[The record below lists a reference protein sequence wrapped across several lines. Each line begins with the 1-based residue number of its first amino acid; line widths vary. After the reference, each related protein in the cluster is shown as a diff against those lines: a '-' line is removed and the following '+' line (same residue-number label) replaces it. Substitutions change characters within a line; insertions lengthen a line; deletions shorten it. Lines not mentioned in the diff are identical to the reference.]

1 MHGQPAHPGLGHRSS
16 PWPVVAA
23 VFVGCWIVAV
33 TVATQTGGWLTDQ
46 VLLGFGRDR
55 LGWLWPVL
63 GLVTVVLV
71 GTPAL
76 LLAVL
81 PRSTTVRATGRV
93 WLAAALTLGVLT
105 LLRIVPP
112 VHHEA
117 YLAALAAVASL
128 SALTVAWSARRS
140 SGSDVAAAPDATAS
154 WASDR
159 TGGAAPNSDA
169 TASWPRDRTGGATP
183 NGDATASGASDRTGG
198 AAPNGDAAPARAA
211 GSTESSVDAASTAV
225 GGPDP
230 VGGQRGSRRPG
241 PVPLLA
247 VAAGLALLLPWAWL
261 GALGGLLETTLA
273 LLAAA
278 ALGVL
283 AATLL
288 DATFWSRFA
297 VGRPPRPGRLV
308 LVGGLVAGVA
318 LLLLAAGTGQS
329 GAQLPALLTLP
340 PTGFALAALY
350 AAAWRPTADP
360 AATGRPTADPADAA
374 RAGRAATGWLVGLAA
389 LGPLAFTDPEEITL
403 LLIGTRD
410 VPFWVAAAA
419 GAGLAVAVLV
429 AIGYAVLLARPT
441 ARTPS
446 RRVAALAVAVL
457 LVTVGV
463 VDVGPGQPGLYGERL
478 LVVLREQAD
487 LSGIPAGA
495 PGQAGRDAR
504 AAEVYRRLVT
514 TADRSQADL
523 RRTAGRL
530 RLDPVPYYLVNAV
543 EVDGG
548 PAVRAW
554 LARRPEVARVL
565 VSQRLRPLPA
575 PAGQSRGTAPAPTG
589 PEWNIRQLGADRVWS
604 QLGVTGRGIVVGSSD
619 SGVDGGH
626 PALRAGFRGGDDSW
640 YDPWDGTRTP
650 NDQGGHGTHTVGSA
664 VGRDGIGVAPDAQ
677 WVGCVNLDRNL
688 GSPGHYLDCL
698 QFMLAPFPAGGDPF
712 TDGRPE
718 RAPQVLTNSW
728 GCPAIEGCD
737 REALLPATTALDAA
751 GIFVVAA
758 AGNTGPWCASIDDP
772 PAPYANV
779 LTVGAVDAHRRVAE
793 FSSRGPVPGGTG
805 KPDVLAPGV
814 GVVSAMP
821 GGGYAALDGTSMA
834 TPQVAG
840 VVALMWSANPALVGD
855 LTRTRQ
861 ILRDTATPAEPTY
874 RSGNPTDACGGP
886 ANVTG
891 AGQVDAYAAVR
902 AARG

>member
-1 MHGQPAHPGLGHRSS
+1 MQGQPAQPGFSDRSS

-23 VFVGCWIVAV
+23 VLVGCWTVAV
-33 TVATQTGGWLTDQ
+33 TVGTQTGGWLADQ

-63 GLVTVVLV
+63 GLASVVLA

-81 PRSTTVRATGRV
+81 PRSGAVRATGRA
-93 WLAAALTLGVLT
+93 WLIGALALGVLT
-105 LLRIVPP
+105 LLRVVPP

-117 YLAALAAVASL
+117 YLAALAGAALL
-128 SALTVAWSARRS
+128 SALAVRWSARRWAYP
-140 SGSDVAAAPDATAS
+140 GLVNPVGRPAPTRDGDATRPEA
-154 WASDR
+154 
-159 TGGAAPNSDA
+159 TGNSDA
-169 TASWPRDRTGGATP
+169 TRPEVNA
-183 NGDATASGASDRTGG
+183 
-198 AAPNGDAAPARAA
+198 
-211 GSTESSVDAASTAV
+211 E
-225 GGPDP
+225 P
-230 VGGQRGSRRPG
+230 VGRRVRRSG

-261 GALGGLLETTLA
+261 GALGGLLETALA

-283 AATLL
+283 ATTLL
-288 DATFWSRFA
+288 DAPFWSPFA
-297 VGRPPRPGRLV
+297 VGRPPRPARLV

-329 GAQLPALLTLP
+329 GAQLPALLTVP
-340 PTGFALAALY
+340 PVGFALAALW
-350 AAAWRPTADP
+350 AATWRPAADP
-360 AATGRPTADPADAA
+360 AEAT
-374 RAGRAATGWLVGLAA
+374 RAGRAATGWLVGLTA
-389 LGPLAFTDPEEITL
+389 LGPLAFTDPEEISL
-403 LLIGTRD
+403 LLVGTRD
-410 VPFWVAAAA
+410 IPFWVAAAA
-419 GAGLAVAVLV
+419 GVGLAVAVLV

-441 ARTPS
+441 ARTPN
-446 RRVAALAVAVL
+446 RRVAAVAAVVL
-457 LVTVGV
+457 LVAFGV
-463 VDVGPGQPGLYGERL
+463 VDLGPGQPGLYGERL
-478 LVVLREQAD
+478 FVVLRTQANLSD
-487 LSGIPAGA
+487 LPAAA
-495 PGQAGRDAR
+495 PGRAGRDAR
-504 AAEVYRRLVT
+504 AAEVYQRLVT
-514 TADRSQADL
+514 TAEQSQGDL
-523 RRTAGRL
+523 LRGLNRL
-530 RLDPVPYYLVNAV
+530 RLDPVSYYLVNAV

-554 LARRPEVARVL
+554 LAGRPEVARVL

-575 PAGQSRGTAPAPTG
+575 PAGQNRGTAPKPTG
-589 PEWNIRQLGADRVWS
+589 PEWNISQIGADRVWS
-604 QLGVTGRGIVVGSSD
+604 QLRVTGTGIVVGSSD
-619 SGVDGGH
+619 SGVDGTH

-640 YDPWDGTRTP
+640 YDPWDDTRSPT
-650 NDQGGHGTHTVGSA
+650 DQGGHGTHTVGSA

-688 GSPGHYLDCL
+688 GSPAHYLDCL

-728 GCPAIEGCD
+728 GCPPIEGCD
-737 REALLPATTALDAA
+737 QRVLRPATAALDAA

-772 PAPYANV
+772 PAPYPDV
-779 LTVGAVDAHRRVAE
+779 LTVGAVDAQRRVAQ
-793 FSSRGPVPGGTG
+793 FSSRGPVPGGSG

-821 GGGYAALDGTSMA
+821 GGTYAALDGTSMA

-855 LTRTRQ
+855 VTRTRQ
-861 ILRDTATPAEPTY
+861 ILRDTATAATPTY
-874 RSGNPTDACGGP
+874 RSDSPSDACGAP
-886 ANVTG
+886 SNVTG

-902 AARG
+902 AAQQ

>member
-1 MHGQPAHPGLGHRSS
+1 MQGQPAYQGPSYRSP

-23 VFVGCWIVAV
+23 VLVGCWTVAV
-33 TVATQTGGWLTDQ
+33 TVGTQTGGWLTDQ

-63 GLVTVVLV
+63 GLATVVLA

-76 LLAVL
+76 LLAML
-81 PRSTTVRATGRV
+81 PRSGAVRATGRA
-93 WLAAALTLGVLT
+93 WLIGAIALGVLT
-105 LLRIVPP
+105 LLRAVPP

-117 YLAALAAVASL
+117 YLAALAGVASL
-128 SALTVAWSARRS
+128 GALAVRWSARRS
-140 SGSDVAAAPDATAS
+140 AYPGLVGSVGGPAPTGGRDTTRPEATAGGDATPPEAAGDS
-154 WASDR
+154 AAERPEAAGDSAAERPEAAGDSDATR
-159 TGGAAPNSDA
+159 PAATGGAESVG
-169 TASWPRDRTGGATP
+169 RRVRRT
-183 NGDATASGASDRTGG
+183 
-198 AAPNGDAAPARAA
+198 
-211 GSTESSVDAASTAV
+211 
-225 GGPDP
+225 
-230 VGGQRGSRRPG
+230 G

-261 GALGGLLETTLA
+261 GALGGLLETVLA
-273 LLAAA
+273 LVAAA

-288 DATFWSRFA
+288 DAPFWARFA
-297 VGRPPRPGRLV
+297 VGRPLRPARLV

-340 PTGFALAALY
+340 PVGFALAALW
-350 AAAWRPTADP
+350 AATLRPTAHP
-360 AATGRPTADPADAA
+360 AEAA

-389 LGPLAFTDPEEITL
+389 LGPLAFTDPEEISL
-403 LLIGTRD
+403 LLVGTRD
-410 VPFWVAAAA
+410 IPFWVAAAA
-419 GAGLAVAVLV
+419 GVGLAVAVLV

-446 RRVAALAVAVL
+446 RRVAAVAAVVL
-457 LVTVGV
+457 LVAFGA
-463 VDVGPGQPGLYGERL
+463 VDLGPGQPGLYGERL
-478 LVVLREQAD
+478 FVVLRTQAD
-487 LSGIPAGA
+487 LNGLPAAA
-495 PGQAGRDAR
+495 PGRAGRDAR

-514 TADRSQADL
+514 TAEQSQGYLL
-523 RRTAGRL
+523 RGLNRL
-530 RLDPVPYYLVNAV
+530 RLDPVSYYLVNAV

-575 PAGQSRGTAPAPTG
+575 PAGQSRGTLPKPTG
-589 PEWNIRQLGADRVWS
+589 PEWNIRQIGADRVWS
-604 QLGVTGRGIVVGSSD
+604 QLRVTGAGIVVGSSD

-640 YDPWDGTRTP
+640 FDPWDDTRSPT
-650 NDQGGHGTHTVGSA
+650 DKGGHGTHTVGSA

-688 GSPGHYLDCL
+688 GSPARYLDCL
-698 QFMLAPFPAGGDPF
+698 QFMMAPFPAGGDPF

-728 GCPAIEGCD
+728 GCPPIEGCD
-737 REALLPATTALDAA
+737 QRVLRPATAALDAA
-751 GIFVVAA
+751 GIFVVVA

-772 PAPYANV
+772 PAPYPDV
-779 LTVGAVDAHRRVAE
+779 LTVGAVDAQRRVAE
-793 FSSRGPVPGGTG
+793 FSSRGPVPGGSG

-821 GGGYAALDGTSMA
+821 GGTYAELDGTSMA

-855 LTRTRQ
+855 VTRTRQ
-861 ILRDTATPAEPTY
+861 ILRDTATEVTPTY
-874 RSGNPTDACGGP
+874 RSDSPSDACGAP

-902 AARG
+902 AAQG

>member
-1 MHGQPAHPGLGHRSS
+1 MHGEPAYPGVRDRNS

-23 VFVGCWIVAV
+23 VLVGCWTVAV
-33 TVATQTGGWLTDQ
+33 TVATQTGGWVTDQ

-55 LGWLWPVL
+55 VGWLWPVL
-63 GLVTVVLV
+63 GLTAVVLV

-76 LLAVL
+76 LLAVV
-81 PRSTTVRATGRV
+81 PRSAAVRATGRV
-93 WLAAALTLGVLT
+93 WLLGALALGLLT
-105 LLRIVPP
+105 LLRVVPP

-117 YLAALAAVASL
+117 YLAALAGATLL
-128 SALTVAWSARRS
+128 SALAVSWSARWWAYP
-140 SGSDVAAAPDATAS
+140 GPAGMAS
-154 WASDR
+154 
-159 TGGAAPNSDA
+159 GAAP
-169 TASWPRDRTGGATP
+169 TE
-183 NGDATASGASDRTGG
+183 NGDTARPE
-198 AAPNGDAAPARAA
+198 AAGNGDTARPEAA
-211 GSTESSVDAASTAV
+211 GSAV
-225 GGPDP
+225 PAGRR
-230 VGGQRGSRRPG
+230 RGLRGLG

-261 GALGGLLETTLA
+261 GALGGLLETVLA
-273 LLAAA
+273 VLAAA

-288 DATFWSRFA
+288 EASFWSRFA
-297 VGRPPRPGRLV
+297 AGRPARPARLV

-340 PTGFALAALY
+340 PVGFALAALW
-350 AAAWRPTADP
+350 AASWRPTADP
-360 AATGRPTADPADAA
+360 VEAN
-374 RAGRAATGWLVGLAA
+374 RAGATATGWLVGLAA

-403 LLIGTRD
+403 LLVGTRD

-419 GAGLAVAVLV
+419 GVGLAVAVLV

-441 ARTPS
+441 AGPPN
-446 RRVAALAVAVL
+446 RRAAAVAAVVL
-457 LVTVGV
+457 LVAFGV
-463 VDVGPGQPGLYGERL
+463 VDLGPGQPGLHGERL
-478 LVVLREQAD
+478 FVVLRAQAD
-487 LSGIPAGA
+487 LSDLPAAA
-495 PGQAGRDAR
+495 PGRAGRDTR

-514 TADRSQADL
+514 TAEQSQGDL
-523 RRTAGRL
+523 LRGLTRL
-530 RLDPVPYYLVNAV
+530 RLDPVSYYLVNAV

-575 PAGQSRGTAPAPTG
+575 PAGQSRGTAPKPTG
-589 PEWNIRQLGADRVWS
+589 PEWNIRQIGADRVWS
-604 QLGVTGRGIVVGSSD
+604 QLRVTGTGIVVGSSD
-619 SGVDGGH
+619 SGVDGTH

-640 YDPWDGTRTP
+640 YDPWDGTRSPT
-650 NDQGGHGTHTVGSA
+650 DQGGHGTHTVGSA

-728 GCPAIEGCD
+728 GCPPIEGCD
-737 REALLPATTALDAA
+737 QRVLRPATAALDAA
-751 GIFVVAA
+751 GIFVAVA

-772 PAPYANV
+772 PAPFADV
-779 LTVGAVDAHRRVAE
+779 LTVGAVDAQRRVAD
-793 FSSRGPVPGGTG
+793 FSSRGPVPDGPG

-821 GGGYAALDGTSMA
+821 GGTYAALDGTSMA

-840 VVALMWSANPALVGD
+840 VVALMWSANPTLIGD
-855 LTRTRQ
+855 VTRTRQ
-861 ILRDTATPAEPTY
+861 ILRDTATAATPTY
-874 RSGNPTDACGGP
+874 RSDSPSDACGDP
-886 ANVTG
+886 SNVTG
-891 AGQVDAYAAVR
+891 AGQVDAFAAVR
-902 AARG
+902 AAQQ

>member
-1 MHGQPAHPGLGHRSS
+1 MHGQPAHPGLGDRNS

-23 VFVGCWIVAV
+23 VFVGCWTVAV

-55 LGWLWPVL
+55 VGWLWPVL
-63 GLVTVVLV
+63 GLTVVVLV

-93 WLAAALTLGVLT
+93 WLVGALVLGVLT
-105 LLRIVPP
+105 ALRVVPP

-117 YLAALAAVASL
+117 YLAALAAAASL

-140 SGSDVAAAPDATAS
+140 SGSNVGTAPDATAP
-154 WASDR
+154 WAGDGL
-159 TGGAAPNSDA
+159 GGAV
-169 TASWPRDRTGGATP
+169 
-183 NGDATASGASDRTGG
+183 
-198 AAPNGDAAPARAA
+198 PNGDAATARAIERPEA
-211 GSTESSVDAASTAV
+211 GVDVAPSAA
-225 GGPDP
+225 GGPEP
-230 VGGQRGSRRPG
+230 VRGQRGSRRPG

-261 GALGGLLETTLA
+261 GALGGLLETVLA
-273 LLAAA
+273 GLAAA

-283 AATLL
+283 AAVLL

-297 VGRPPRPGRLV
+297 VGRPPRPARLV

-350 AAAWRPTADP
+350 AATWRPTADQT
-360 AATGRPTADPADAA
+360 ATGRPTADPTATGQPTAGPTATWRPTADPAGAA
-374 RAGRAATGWLVGLAA
+374 RAGRTATGWLVGLAA
-389 LGPLAFTDPEEITL
+389 FGPLAFTDPEEISL

-410 VPFWVAAAA
+410 VPFWVAVAA

-446 RRVAALAVAVL
+446 RRVAALAAAVL

-504 AAEVYRRLVT
+504 AAEVYRLLVT

-523 RRTAGRL
+523 RRTASRL

-650 NDQGGHGTHTVGSA
+650 NDQGGHGTHTTGSA

-779 LTVGAVDAHRRVAE
+779 LTVGAVDAKRRVAE
-793 FSSRGPVPGGTG
+793 FSSRGPVPGGIG

-840 VVALMWSANPALVGD
+840 VVALMWSANPALIGD

-874 RSGNPTDACGGP
+874 RSDNPTDACGGP

-902 AARG
+902 AAQG

>member
-1 MHGQPAHPGLGHRSS
+1 MQGQPGHPGVSARHS

-23 VFVGCWIVAV
+23 VLVGCWTVAV
-33 TVATQTGGWLTDQ
+33 TVGTQTGGWLTDQ

-55 LGWLWPVL
+55 LGWLWPLL
-63 GLVTVVLV
+63 GLATVVLV

-81 PRSTTVRATGRV
+81 PRSAAVRATGRA
-93 WLAAALTLGVLT
+93 WLIGALALGLLT
-105 LLRIVPP
+105 LLRVVPP

-117 YLAALAAVASL
+117 YLAALAGVAALSAVA
-128 SALTVAWSARRS
+128 VRWSARRWAYPGLVGPAGGPEPTGDGTTTRPEATGDPARPEATGDS
-140 SGSDVAAAPDATAS
+140 ARPEAAGDSARPET
-154 WASDR
+154 
-159 TGGAAPNSDA
+159 T
-169 TASWPRDRTGGATP
+169 GATTRP
-183 NGDATASGASDRTGG
+183 EAGDAITR
-198 AAPNGDAAPARAA
+198 PEAA
-211 GSTESSVDAASTAV
+211 GTSEPA
-225 GGPDP
+225 GRE
-230 VGGQRGSRRPG
+230 RGLRRLG
-241 PVPLLA
+241 AVPLLA

-261 GALGGLLETTLA
+261 GALGGLLETALA

-278 ALGVL
+278 ALGLL

-288 DATFWSRFA
+288 DASFWSAFA
-297 VGRPPRPGRLV
+297 VGRPPRPARLV

-329 GAQLPALLTLP
+329 GAQLPALLILP
-340 PTGFALAALY
+340 PAGFALAALW

-360 AATGRPTADPADAA
+360 AEAT
-374 RAGRAATGWLVGLAA
+374 RAGRTATGWLVGLTV

-403 LLIGTRD
+403 LLVGTRD

-419 GAGLAVAVLV
+419 GVGLAVAVLV

-441 ARTPS
+441 ARTPN
-446 RRVAALAVAVL
+446 RRVAAVAAVVL
-457 LVTVGV
+457 LVAFGV
-463 VDVGPGQPGLYGERL
+463 VDLGPGQPGLYGERL
-478 LVVLREQAD
+478 FVVLRAQAD
-487 LSGIPAGA
+487 LSDLPAGA
-495 PGQAGRDAR
+495 PGRAGRDAR

-514 TADRSQADL
+514 TAEQSQGDL
-523 RRTAGRL
+523 LREVNRL
-530 RLDPVPYYLVNAV
+530 RLDPVSYYLVNAV

-575 PAGQSRGTAPAPTG
+575 PAGQSRGDAPKPTG
-589 PEWNIRQLGADRVWS
+589 PEWNIRQIGADRVWS
-604 QLGVTGRGIVVGSSD
+604 QLGVTGTGIVVGSSD
-619 SGVDGGH
+619 SGVDGSH

-640 YDPWDGTRTP
+640 FDPWDGTRSPT
-650 NDQGGHGTHTVGSA
+650 DQGGHGTHTVGSA

-712 TDGRPE
+712 TEGRPE

-728 GCPAIEGCD
+728 GCPPIEGCD
-737 REALLPATTALDAA
+737 QRVLRPATAALDAA

-758 AGNTGPWCASIDDP
+758 AGNTGPWCASVDDP
-772 PAPYANV
+772 PAPYADV
-779 LTVGAVDAHRRVAE
+779 LTVGAVDDHRRVAE

-821 GGGYAALDGTSMA
+821 GGTYAALDGTSMA

-855 LTRTRQ
+855 VARTRQ
-861 ILRDTATPAEPTY
+861 ILRDTATAATPTY
-874 RSGNPTDACGGP
+874 RSDSPADACGAP
-886 ANVTG
+886 SNVTG

-902 AARG
+902 AAQQ

>member
-1 MHGQPAHPGLGHRSS
+1 MQVGSTSPAGQPPPHQPWATARAN

-23 VFVGCWIVAV
+23 VLAGGWTVAV
-33 TVATQTGGWLTDQ
+33 TVVAQSGGWLTDQ
-46 VLLGFGRDR
+46 VLLSFGRDR
-55 LGWLWPVL
+55 VGWLWPVL
-63 GLVTVVLV
+63 GLFTAALV
-71 GTPAL
+71 GTPAV
-76 LLAVL
+76 LLALL
-81 PRSTTVRATGRV
+81 PRSAAVRATGRA
-93 WLAAALTLGVLT
+93 WLGAALTLAVLT
-105 LLRIVPP
+105 LVRIVPP

-117 YLAALAAVASL
+117 YLAVLAGAT
-128 SALTVAWSARRS
+128 ALTTLVLRWWARRS
-140 SGSDVAAAPDATAS
+140 ASTRSGVGSRPGPDAAAEGAPDS
-154 WASDR
+154 G
-159 TGGAAPNSDA
+159 GGAAPDSA
-169 TASWPRDRTGGATP
+169 GGGGAT
-183 NGDATASGASDRTGG
+183 G
-198 AAPNGDAAPARAA
+198 
-211 GSTESSVDAASTAV
+211 AV
-225 GGPDP
+225 GAPEPAG
-230 VGGQRGSRRPG
+230 RGRAMRR

-261 GALGGLLETTLA
+261 GALGGLLETALA
-273 LLAAA
+273 ALAAA

-297 VGRPPRPGRLV
+297 IGRPPRPARLV

-318 LLLLAAGTGQS
+318 LLLLAAGVGES

-340 PTGFALAALY
+340 PAGFALAALW
-350 AAAWRPTADP
+350 AAILRPTSG
-360 AATGRPTADPADAA
+360 AATDAS
-374 RAGRAATGWLVGLAA
+374 RTGRAATGWLVGLAV

-403 LLIGTRD
+403 LLVGTRD
-410 VPFWVAAAA
+410 VPFWVAVAA

-429 AIGYAVLLARPT
+429 AIGYGVLLARPA

-446 RRVAALAVAVL
+446 RRVAALTAAVL
-457 LVTVGV
+457 LVTAVV
-463 VDVGPGQPGLYGERL
+463 VDVGPGQPGLHGERL

-487 LSGIPAGA
+487 LTGLPAGT

-504 AAEVYRRLVT
+504 AAEVYRRLVA
-514 TADRSQADL
+514 TAERSQADL
-523 RRTAGRL
+523 RRDVTRL

-548 PAVRAW
+548 PFVRAW

-575 PAGQSRGTAPAPTG
+575 PAGQTRGTAPAPTG
-589 PEWNIRQLGADRVWS
+589 PEWNIRQIGADRVWS
-604 QLGVTGRGIVVGSSD
+604 QLGVTGAGIVVGSSD

-626 PALRAGFRGGDDSW
+626 PTLRAGFRGGDDSW
-640 YDPWDGTRTP
+640 YDPWNGTRAP

-688 GSPGHYLDCL
+688 GSPGHYLECL
-698 QFMLAPFPAGGDPF
+698 QFMLAPFPTGGDPF

-728 GCPAIEGCD
+728 GCPPIEGCD
-737 REALLPATTALDAA
+737 PVALLPASTALDAA

-758 AGNTGPWCASIDDP
+758 AGNTGPWCGSIDDP
-772 PAPYANV
+772 PAPYSNV
-779 LTVGAVDAHRRVAE
+779 LTVGAVDAQRRVAE
-793 FSSRGPVPGGTG
+793 FSSRGPVPGSAG
-805 KPDVLAPGV
+805 KPDLLAPGV

-855 LTRTRQ
+855 LPRTRQ
-861 ILRDTATPAEPTY
+861 ILRDTATSAEPTY
-874 RSGNPTDACGGP
+874 SSRDPADACGGP

-891 AGQVDAYAAVR
+891 AGQVDAYAAVQ
-902 AARG
+902 AARR

>member
-1 MHGQPAHPGLGHRSS
+1 MHGQPGVDDRNS

-23 VFVGCWIVAV
+23 VFVGCWTVAV

-46 VLLGFGRDR
+46 VLLNFGRDR
-55 LGWLWPVL
+55 VGWLWPVL
-63 GLVTVVLV
+63 GLAAVVLV

-81 PRSTTVRATGRV
+81 PRSAAVRATGHL
-93 WLAAALTLGVLT
+93 WLLGALALGVLT
-105 LLRIVPP
+105 VLRVVPP

-117 YLAALAAVASL
+117 YLAVLAATALLGAFAVGWAGRRRTYPGPAGLIDGPARLVDGPAPDDEGHAARNDAAQAVA
-128 SALTVAWSARRS
+128 ARNDAARTDTARTDAARTDAARNDATGDAERARR
-140 SGSDVAAAPDATAS
+140 GAWRP
-154 WASDR
+154 
-159 TGGAAPNSDA
+159 GAA
-169 TASWPRDRTGGATP
+169 
-183 NGDATASGASDRTGG
+183 
-198 AAPNGDAAPARAA
+198 
-211 GSTESSVDAASTAV
+211 
-225 GGPDP
+225 
-230 VGGQRGSRRPG
+230 
-241 PVPLLA
+241 PLLA
-247 VAAGLALLLPWAWL
+247 VAAGLALVLPWAWL
-261 GALGGLLETTLA
+261 GALGGLLETALA
-273 LLAAA
+273 VLAAA

-297 VGRPPRPGRLV
+297 VGRPPRPARLV

-340 PTGFALAALY
+340 PTGFVLAALW
-350 AAAWRPTADP
+350 ATTWRSAADP
-360 AATGRPTADPADAA
+360 TTAGAPAADPVTTSQPGVGATDPV
-374 RAGRAATGWLVGLAA
+374 RAGRAATGWLVGLAV

-403 LLIGTRD
+403 LLVGTRD
-410 VPFWVAAAA
+410 VPFWVATAA
-419 GAGLAVAVLV
+419 GVGLAVAVVL
-429 AIGYAVLLARPT
+429 AIGYGVLLARPA

-446 RRVAALAVAVL
+446 RRVAALAATVL
-457 LVTVGV
+457 LLTVGV

-487 LSGIPAGA
+487 LSGIPVGA
-495 PGQAGRDAR
+495 PGQAGRNAR
-504 AAEVYRRLVT
+504 AAEVYRRLVA
-514 TADRSQADL
+514 TADRTQADL

-554 LARRPEVARVL
+554 LARRPEVGRVL

-575 PAGQSRGTAPAPTG
+575 PAGQNRGTAPAPTG

-604 QLGVTGRGIVVGSSD
+604 QLGVTGAGIVVGSSD

-640 YDPWDGTRTP
+640 YDPWDDTRTP
-650 NDQGGHGTHTVGSA
+650 TDQGGHGTHTVGSA
-664 VGRDGIGVAPDAQ
+664 VGRNGIGVAPDAQ

-728 GCPAIEGCD
+728 GCPTIEGCD
-737 REALLPATTALDAA
+737 RDALLPAATALDAA

-772 PAPYANV
+772 PAPYATV
-779 LTVGAVDAHRRVAE
+779 LTVGAVDAQRRVAE
-793 FSSRGPVPGGTG
+793 FSSRGPVPGGAG

-840 VVALMWSANPALVGD
+840 VVALMWSANPALIGD
-855 LTRTRQ
+855 LARTRQ

-874 RSGNPTDACGGP
+874 RSRNPSDDCGSP

>member
-1 MHGQPAHPGLGHRSS
+1 MHGQPGGGDRSS

-23 VFVGCWIVAV
+23 VFVGCWTVAV
-33 TVATQTGGWLTDQ
+33 TVTVQTGGWLTDQ

-55 LGWLWPVL
+55 VGWLWPVL
-63 GLVTVVLV
+63 GLAAVVLV

-81 PRSTTVRATGRV
+81 PRSVAVRATGHL
-93 WLAAALTLGVLT
+93 WLLGALALGVLT
-105 LLRIVPP
+105 LLRVVPP

-117 YLAALAAVASL
+117 YLAALAAT
-128 SALTVAWSARRS
+128 ALLGALAVGWAGRRRAYP
-140 SGSDVAAAPDATAS
+140 GPTGLVDGPAPDDGT
-154 WASDR
+154 
-159 TGGAAPNSDA
+159 
-169 TASWPRDRTGGATP
+169 
-183 NGDATASGASDRTGG
+183 
-198 AAPNGDAAPARAA
+198 DAARTDSVQAEATDDAEWAR
-211 GSTESSVDAASTAV
+211 
-225 GGPDP
+225 
-230 VGGQRGSRRPG
+230 RGSRRPG
-241 PVPLLA
+241 AVPLLA
-247 VAAGLALLLPWAWL
+247 VAAGLALLLPWAWW
-261 GALGGLLETTLA
+261 GALGGLLETVLA
-273 LLAAA
+273 VLAAA
-278 ALGVL
+278 SLGVL
-283 AATLL
+283 VATLL
-288 DATFWSRFA
+288 HATFWSRFA
-297 VGRPPRPGRLV
+297 VGRPPRPARLV

-340 PTGFALAALY
+340 PTGFVLAALW
-350 AAAWRPTADP
+350 AAAWRPAAGPVATSRPGVDTADP
-360 AATGRPTADPADAA
+360 V

-403 LLIGTRD
+403 LLVGTRD

-419 GAGLAVAVLV
+419 GLGLAVAVVL
-429 AIGYAVLLARPT
+429 AIGYGVLLARPT
-441 ARTPS
+441 ARTPG
-446 RRVAALAVAVL
+446 RRMAALTAAVL

-487 LSGIPAGA
+487 LSGIPAGV
-495 PGQAGRDAR
+495 PGQSGRDAR
-504 AAEVYRRLVT
+504 ATEVYRRLVA
-514 TADRSQADL
+514 TADRTQADL
-523 RRTAGRL
+523 RRTARRL

-554 LARRPEVARVL
+554 LSRRPEVARVL

-604 QLGVTGRGIVVGSSD
+604 QLGVTGAGIVVGSSD
-619 SGVDGGH
+619 SGVDGAH
-626 PALRAGFRGGDDSW
+626 PALRSGFRGGGDSW
-640 YDPWDGTRTP
+640 YDPWDGTRAP

-664 VGRDGIGVAPDAQ
+664 VGRNGIGVAPDAQ

-728 GCPAIEGCD
+728 GCPTIEGCD
-737 REALLPATTALDAA
+737 RDALLPAATALDAA
-751 GIFVVAA
+751 GIFVVVA

-772 PAPYANV
+772 PAPYASV
-779 LTVGAVDAHRRVAE
+779 LTVGAVDAQRRVAE
-793 FSSRGPVPGGTG
+793 FSSRGPVPGGVG

-840 VVALMWSANPALVGD
+840 VVALMWSANPALIGD
-855 LTRTRQ
+855 LARTRQ

-874 RSGNPTDACGGP
+874 RSRNPSDACGTP

>member
-1 MHGQPAHPGLGHRSS
+1 MHGQPAHPGISDRSS

-23 VFVGCWIVAV
+23 VLVGGWTVAV
-33 TVATQTGGWLTDQ
+33 TVATQAGGWVTDQ

-55 LGWLWPVL
+55 VGWLWPVL
-63 GLVTVVLV
+63 GLATVVLV

-81 PRSTTVRATGRV
+81 PRSATVRATGRV
-93 WLAAALTLGVLT
+93 WLLGALVLGVLT
-105 LLRIVPP
+105 LLRVVPP

-117 YLAALAAVASL
+117 YLAALAGAAVL
-128 SALTVAWSARRS
+128 TALAVRWSARR
-140 SGSDVAAAPDATAS
+140 TA
-154 WASDR
+154 ASD
-159 TGGAAPNSDA
+159 TGGASGAAAMLAAGDG
-169 TASWPRDRTGGATP
+169 TGG
-183 NGDATASGASDRTGG
+183 TA
-198 AAPNGDAAPARAA
+198 PIGDAAPEAA
-211 GSTESSVDAASTAV
+211 GSPGPSGSAAPEAAGSP
-225 GGPDP
+225 GPSGSAAP
-230 VGGQRGSRRPG
+230 EAGQGHEPAGRQWGLRGLG

-247 VAAGLALLLPWAWL
+247 IAAGLALLLPWAWL
-261 GALGGLLETTLA
+261 GALGGLLETALA

-283 AATLL
+283 ATTLL
-288 DATFWSRFA
+288 DASFWSRFA
-297 VGRPPRPGRLV
+297 VGRPPRPARLV
-308 LVGGLVAGVA
+308 LVGGLVAGIG

-340 PTGFALAALY
+340 PVGFALAALW
-350 AAAWRPTADP
+350 AATWRPTADP
-360 AATGRPTADPADAA
+360 AEAI
-374 RAGRAATGWLVGLAA
+374 RAGRTATGWLVGLAA

-403 LLIGTRD
+403 LLVGTRD

-441 ARTPS
+441 AGAPN
-446 RRVAALAVAVL
+446 RRFAAAAAVL
-457 LVTVGV
+457 LLVTFGV
-463 VDVGPGQPGLYGERL
+463 VDLGPGQPGLYGERL
-478 LVVLREQAD
+478 FVVLRAQAD
-487 LSGIPAGA
+487 LSGLPTGT
-495 PGQAGRDAR
+495 GRAGRDAR
-504 AAEVYRRLVT
+504 ATEVYRRLVT
-514 TADRSQADL
+514 TAEQSQGDL
-523 RRTAGRL
+523 LRGLNRL
-530 RLDPVPYYLVNAV
+530 RLDPVSYYLVNAV

-575 PAGQSRGTAPAPTG
+575 PAGQNRGSAPKPTG
-589 PEWNIRQLGADRVWS
+589 PEWNIRQIGADRVWS
-604 QLGVTGRGIVVGSSD
+604 QLGVTGTGVVVGSSD
-619 SGVDGGH
+619 SGVDGTH
-626 PALRAGFRGGDDSW
+626 PALRAGFRGGNDSW
-640 YDPWDGTRTP
+640 YDPWDGTRSPT
-650 NDQGGHGTHTVGSA
+650 DQGGHGTHTVGSA

-728 GCPAIEGCD
+728 GCPPIEGCD
-737 REALLPATTALDAA
+737 RGVLLPATAALDAA
-751 GIFVVAA
+751 GIFVAVA

-772 PAPYANV
+772 PAPYADV
-779 LTVGAVDAHRRVAE
+779 LTVGAVDAQRRVAE
-793 FSSRGPVPGGTG
+793 FSSRGPVPDGTG

-821 GGGYAALDGTSMA
+821 GGTYAALDGTSMA

-855 LTRTRQ
+855 VTRTRQ
-861 ILRDTATPAEPTY
+861 ILRETATAATPTY
-874 RSGNPTDACGGP
+874 RSDSPSDACGAP
-886 ANVTG
+886 SNVTG

-902 AARG
+902 AAQQ

>member
-1 MHGQPAHPGLGHRSS
+1 MHGQPAYPGISARNS

-23 VFVGCWIVAV
+23 VLAGFWTVAV
-33 TVATQTGGWLTDQ
+33 TVGTQTGGWLTDQ
-46 VLLGFGRDR
+46 LLLGFGRDR
-55 LGWLWPVL
+55 IGWLWPVL

-81 PRSTTVRATGRV
+81 PRSLAVRATGRA
-93 WLAAALTLGVLT
+93 WLIGALALGVLT
-105 LLRIVPP
+105 LLRIVPQ

-117 YLAALAAVASL
+117 YLAALTCVAVL
-128 SALTVAWSARRS
+128 CALAVRWSAR
-140 SGSDVAAAPDATAS
+140 GSAYPGPVGAVGGPAPAGNGDTARPEATGHGDATRPETTA
-154 WASDR
+154 
-159 TGGAAPNSDA
+159 NSDA
-169 TASWPRDRTGGATP
+169 TRPETTARPEATA
-183 NGDATASGASDRTGG
+183 NGDTARPEVVGE
-198 AAPNGDAAPARAA
+198 PAL
-211 GSTESSVDAASTAV
+211 V
-225 GGPDP
+225 G
-230 VGGQRGSRRPG
+230 RRLRRLG

-261 GALGGLLETTLA
+261 GALGGLLETVLA
-273 LLAAA
+273 VLAAA

-288 DATFWSRFA
+288 DAPFWSRFA
-297 VGRPPRPGRLV
+297 LGRPPRPARLV

-318 LLLLAAGTGQS
+318 LLLLAAGTGQA

-340 PTGFALAALY
+340 PVGFALAALW
-350 AAAWRPTADP
+350 AAAWRPTTDQAE
-360 AATGRPTADPADAA
+360 AA
-374 RAGRAATGWLVGLAA
+374 RAGRTATGWLVGLAA

-403 LLIGTRD
+403 LLVDTRD
-410 VPFWVAAAA
+410 VPFWVAATA
-419 GAGLAVAVLV
+419 GVGLAVAVLV

-441 ARTPS
+441 ARTPN
-446 RRVAALAVAVL
+446 RRVAAVAAVVL
-457 LVTVGV
+457 LVAFGV
-463 VDVGPGQPGLYGERL
+463 VDLGPGHPGLYGERL
-478 LVVLREQAD
+478 FVVLRAQAD
-487 LSGIPAGA
+487 LSGLPAGT
-495 PGQAGRDAR
+495 PGRAGRDAR
-504 AAEVYRRLVT
+504 ATEVYRRLVT
-514 TADRSQADL
+514 TAEQSQGDL
-523 RRTAGRL
+523 LREVNRL
-530 RLDPVPYYLVNAV
+530 RLDPVSYYLVNAV

-575 PAGQSRGTAPAPTG
+575 PAGQSRGSAPRPTG
-589 PEWNIRQLGADRVWS
+589 PEWNIRQIGADRVWS
-604 QLGVTGRGIVVGSSD
+604 QLRVTGAGIVVGSSD
-619 SGVDGGH
+619 SGVDGTH
-626 PALRAGFRGGDDSW
+626 PALQAGFRGGDDSW
-640 YDPWDGTRTP
+640 YDPWDGTRSPT
-650 NDQGGHGTHTVGSA
+650 DQGGHGTHTVGSA

-728 GCPAIEGCD
+728 GCPPIEGCD
-737 REALLPATTALDAA
+737 QRVLRPATAALDAA

-772 PAPYANV
+772 PAPYPDV
-779 LTVGAVDAHRRVAE
+779 LTVGAVDNQRRVAE
-793 FSSRGPVPGGTG
+793 FSSRGPVPGGSG

-821 GGGYAALDGTSMA
+821 GGTYAALDGTSMA

-855 LTRTRQ
+855 VNRTRQ
-861 ILRDTATPAEPTY
+861 ILRDTATAATPTY
-874 RSGNPTDACGGP
+874 RSRNPSDACGTP
-886 ANVTG
+886 SNVTG

-902 AARG
+902 AAQQ

>member
-1 MHGQPAHPGLGHRSS
+1 MHGQPAHPGVSDRSS
-16 PWPVVAA
+16 PWAVVAA
-23 VFVGCWIVAV
+23 VLVGGWTVAV
-33 TVATQTGGWLTDQ
+33 TVATQAGGWVTDQ

-55 LGWLWPVL
+55 VGWLWPVL
-63 GLVTVVLV
+63 GLATVVLV

-81 PRSTTVRATGRV
+81 PRSAMVRATGRV
-93 WLAAALTLGVLT
+93 WLLGALALGVLT
-105 LLRIVPP
+105 LLRVVPP

-117 YLAALAAVASL
+117 YLAALAGVALLTALAVR
-128 SALTVAWSARRS
+128 WSARRS
-140 SGSDVAAAPDATAS
+140 AASGTGSAPGTAAMLAGHA
-154 WASDR
+154 
-159 TGGAAPNSDA
+159 TGGAAP
-169 TASWPRDRTGGATP
+169 T
-183 NGDATASGASDRTGG
+183 
-198 AAPNGDAAPARAA
+198 GDAAPTEAA
-211 GSTESSVDAASTAV
+211 GNPGPSGDAAPEAASEAE
-225 GGPDP
+225 P
-230 VGGQRGSRRPG
+230 VGRQRGLRRLG

-261 GALGGLLETTLA
+261 GALGGLLETALA
-273 LLAAA
+273 LLTAA
-278 ALGVL
+278 ALGTL

-288 DATFWSRFA
+288 NATFWSRFA
-297 VGRPPRPGRLV
+297 VGRPPRPARLV
-308 LVGGLVAGVA
+308 LLGGLVAGVA

-340 PTGFALAALY
+340 PTGFALAALW
-350 AAAWRPTADP
+350 AAAWRPTTGPDE
-360 AATGRPTADPADAA
+360 AT
-374 RAGRAATGWLVGLAA
+374 RAGRTATGWLVGLAA

-403 LLIGTRD
+403 LLVGTRD

-446 RRVAALAVAVL
+446 RRVAAVAAVVL
-457 LVTVGV
+457 LVTFGV
-463 VDVGPGQPGLYGERL
+463 VDLGPGQPGLYGERL
-478 LVVLREQAD
+478 LVVLRAQAD
-487 LSGIPAGA
+487 LNGLPAGA
-495 PGQAGRDAR
+495 PGRAGRDAR

-514 TADRSQADL
+514 TAEQTQTDL
-523 RRTAGRL
+523 LRGLTRL
-530 RLDPVPYYLVNAV
+530 RLDPVSYYLVNAI

-575 PAGQSRGTAPAPTG
+575 PAGQSRGTAPKPTG
-589 PEWNIRQLGADRVWS
+589 PEWNIRQIGADRVWS
-604 QLGVTGRGIVVGSSD
+604 QLGVTGTGIVVGSSD
-619 SGVDGGH
+619 SGVDGTH
-626 PALRAGFRGGDDSW
+626 PALRAGFRGGNDSW
-640 YDPWDGTRTP
+640 YDPWDGSRNPT
-650 NDQGGHGTHTVGSA
+650 DKGGHGTHTVGSA

-688 GSPGHYLDCL
+688 GNPAHYLDCL

-728 GCPAIEGCD
+728 GCPPIEGCD
-737 REALLPATTALDAA
+737 RGVLRPATAALDAA

-772 PAPYANV
+772 PAPYADV
-779 LTVGAVDAHRRVAE
+779 LTVGAVDEQHRVAE

-821 GGGYAALDGTSMA
+821 GGTYAALDGTSMA

-855 LTRTRQ
+855 VGRTRQ
-861 ILRDTATPAEPTY
+861 ILRDTATAATPTY
-874 RSGNPTDACGGP
+874 RSSNPTDACGGP
-886 ANVTG
+886 SNVTG
-891 AGQVDAYAAVR
+891 AGEVDAFAAVR
-902 AARG
+902 AAQQ

>member
-1 MHGQPAHPGLGHRSS
+1 MQGQPEHPYVSDHTS

-23 VFVGCWIVAV
+23 VLAGGWTVGV
-33 TVATQTGGWLTDQ
+33 TVVAQSGGWLTDQ
-46 VLLGFGRDR
+46 VLLSFGRDR
-55 LGWLWPVL
+55 VGWLWPVL
-63 GLVTVVLV
+63 GLVTAALV

-81 PRSTTVRATGRV
+81 PRSAAVRATGRA
-93 WLAAALTLGVLT
+93 WLGAALTLAVLT
-105 LLRIVPP
+105 LVRIVPP

-117 YLAALAAVASL
+117 YLAVLAGAT
-128 SALTVAWSARRS
+128 ALTALVLRLWARRWS
-140 SGSDVAAAPDATAS
+140 YPEASGSVV
-154 WASDR
+154 
-159 TGGAAPNSDA
+159 GAAPH
-169 TASWPRDRTGGATP
+169 
-183 NGDATASGASDRTGG
+183 GD
-198 AAPNGDAAPARAA
+198 GDAARP
-211 GSTESSVDAASTAV
+211 EV
-225 GGPDP
+225 GEGPEP
-230 VGGQRGSRRPG
+230 VGRWRASRG

-261 GALGGLLETTLA
+261 GALGGLLETALA
-273 LLAAA
+273 AVAAA
-278 ALGVL
+278 ALGML

-297 VGRPPRPGRLV
+297 VGRPPRPARLV

-318 LLLLAAGTGQS
+318 LLLLAAGVGES
-329 GAQLPALLTLP
+329 GAQLPNLLTLP
-340 PTGFALAALY
+340 PAGFALAALW
-350 AAAWRPTADP
+350 ASTWRPTADP
-360 AATGRPTADPADAA
+360 TDAA
-374 RAGRAATGWLVGLAA
+374 RAGRAATGWLVGLGVF
-389 LGPLAFTDPEEITL
+389 GPLAFTDPEEITL
-403 LLIGTRD
+403 LLVGTRD
-410 VPFWVAAAA
+410 VPFWVAVAA

-429 AIGYAVLLARPT
+429 AIGYAVLLARPK

-446 RRVAALAVAVL
+446 RRVAALTAAVL
-457 LVTVGV
+457 LVTAAV
-463 VDVGPGQPGLYGERL
+463 VDVGPGQPGLHGERL

-487 LSGIPAGA
+487 LSGLPAGT
-495 PGQAGRDAR
+495 PGRVGRDAR
-504 AAEVYRRLVT
+504 ATEVYRRLVA
-514 TADRSQADL
+514 TAERSQANL
-523 RRTAGRL
+523 RRDVTRL
-530 RLDPVPYYLVNAV
+530 RLDPVPYYLVNAL

-548 PAVRAW
+548 PFVRAW

-575 PAGQSRGTAPAPTG
+575 PAGQSRGAAPAPTG
-589 PEWNIRQLGADRVWS
+589 PAWNIRQIGADRVWS
-604 QLGVTGRGIVVGSSD
+604 QLGVTGAGIVVGSSD

-626 PALRAGFRGGDDSW
+626 PTLRAGFRGGDDSW
-640 YDPWDGTRTP
+640 YDPWNGTRAP
-650 NDQGGHGTHTVGSA
+650 NDMGGHGTHTVGSA

-698 QFMLAPFPAGGDPF
+698 QFMLAPFPTGGDPF

-728 GCPAIEGCD
+728 GCPPIEGCD
-737 REALLPATTALDAA
+737 PGALLPATAALDAA

-758 AGNTGPWCASIDDP
+758 AGNTGPWCGSIDDP

-779 LTVGAVDAHRRVAE
+779 LTVGAVDAQRRVAE
-793 FSSRGPVPGGTG
+793 FSSRGPVAGGVG

-855 LTRTRQ
+855 LPRTRQ
-861 ILRDTATPAEPTY
+861 ILRDTATPATPTY
-874 RSGNPTDACGGP
+874 RSGNPADACGGP

-902 AARG
+902 AARP

>member
-1 MHGQPAHPGLGHRSS
+1 MQVGSPASAGQPPPYQPSPPGRVN

-23 VFVGCWIVAV
+23 VLAGGWTVAV
-33 TVATQTGGWLTDQ
+33 TVATQAGGWLTDQ

-55 LGWLWPVL
+55 VGWLWPVL
-63 GLVTVVLV
+63 GLTTVVLV

-76 LLAVL
+76 LLALL
-81 PRSTTVRATGRV
+81 PRSAAVRATGRA
-93 WLAAALTLGVLT
+93 WLGATLALGALT
-105 LLRIVPP
+105 LLRVVPP

-117 YLAALAAVASL
+117 YLAALAAMA
-128 SALTVAWSARRS
+128 ALATLVVRWSARRS
-140 SGSDVAAAPDATAS
+140 
-154 WASDR
+154 
-159 TGGAAPNSDA
+159 
-169 TASWPRDRTGGATP
+169 
-183 NGDATASGASDRTGG
+183 ASGGPAGPASGG
-198 AAPNGDAAPARAA
+198 LA
-211 GSTESSVDAASTAV
+211 GAV
-225 GGPDP
+225 AG
-230 VGGQRGSRRPG
+230 VTTG

-261 GALGGLLETTLA
+261 GALGGLLETVLA

-278 ALGVL
+278 ALGLL
-283 AATLL
+283 AASLL

-297 VGRPPRPGRLV
+297 VGRPPRPARLV
-308 LVGGLVAGVA
+308 LVGGLVAGVT
-318 LLLLAAGTGQS
+318 LLLLAAATGQS

-340 PTGFALAALY
+340 PVAFALAALWAATWHAAGTTDTPDPATDTPGP
-350 AAAWRPTADP
+350 AAAAV
-360 AATGRPTADPADAA
+360 
-374 RAGRAATGWLVGLAA
+374 RAGRVATAWLVGLAA

-403 LLIGTRD
+403 LLVGTRD

-429 AIGYAVLLARPT
+429 AIVYAVLLARST
-441 ARTPS
+441 SRTPN
-446 RRVAALAVAVL
+446 RRVAALTAMVL
-457 LVTVGV
+457 LVAVGV
-463 VDVGPGQPGLYGERL
+463 VDLGPGQPGLYGERL

-487 LSGIPAGA
+487 LTGLPAGT
-495 PGQAGRDAR
+495 PGRAGRDAR
-504 AAEVYRRLVT
+504 AVEVYRRLVS

-523 RRTAGRL
+523 RRDLGRL
-530 RLDPVPYYLVNAV
+530 RLDLVPYYLVNAV

-604 QLGVTGRGIVVGSSD
+604 QLGVTGAGIVVGSSD
-619 SGVDGGH
+619 SGVDGAH
-626 PALRAGFRGGDDSW
+626 PALRSGFRGGDDSW

-650 NDQGGHGTHTVGSA
+650 TDQGGHGTHTVGSA
-664 VGRDGIGVAPDAQ
+664 VGRGGIGVAPDAQ

-688 GSPGHYLDCL
+688 GSPALYLECL
-698 QFMLAPFPAGGDPF
+698 QFILAPFPAGGDPF
-712 TDGRPE
+712 TDGKPE

-737 REALLPATTALDAA
+737 RNVLRPATAALDAA

-758 AGNTGPWCASIDDP
+758 AGNTGPWCGSIDDP
-772 PAPYANV
+772 PAPYADV
-779 LTVGAVDAHRRVAE
+779 LTVGAVDAQRRVAE
-793 FSSRGPVPGGTG
+793 FSSRGPVAGGPG

-855 LTRTRQ
+855 LARTRQ
-861 ILRDTATPAEPTY
+861 ILRDTATPAVPTY
-874 RSGNPTDACGGP
+874 RSKDPTDACGGP

-902 AARG
+902 AARP

>member
-1 MHGQPAHPGLGHRSS
+1 MQGQPAQPGFSDRSS

-23 VFVGCWIVAV
+23 VLVGCWTVAV
-33 TVATQTGGWLTDQ
+33 TVGTQTGGWLTDQ

-63 GLVTVVLV
+63 GLATVVLA

-81 PRSTTVRATGRV
+81 PRSAAVRATGRA
-93 WLAAALTLGVLT
+93 WLIGALALGVLT
-105 LLRIVPP
+105 QLRVVPP

-117 YLAALAAVASL
+117 YLAALAGAALL
-128 SALTVAWSARRS
+128 SALAVRWAARRWAYPGLV
-140 SGSDVAAAPDATAS
+140 GS
-154 WASDR
+154 
-159 TGGAAPNSDA
+159 
-169 TASWPRDRTGGATP
+169 
-183 NGDATASGASDRTGG
+183 
-198 AAPNGDAAPARAA
+198 
-211 GSTESSVDAASTAV
+211 V
-225 GGPDP
+225 GGPAPTGDGAATRPAPTGDGAATRPAATGNSEP
-230 VGGQRGSRRPG
+230 VGRRGRRTG

-261 GALGGLLETTLA
+261 GALGGLLETVLA

-288 DATFWSRFA
+288 DAPFWSPFA
-297 VGRPPRPGRLV
+297 VGRPPRPARLV

-340 PTGFALAALY
+340 PVGFALAALW
-350 AAAWRPTADP
+350 AAAWRPAADP
-360 AATGRPTADPADAA
+360 AEAI
-374 RAGRAATGWLVGLAA
+374 RAGRTATGWLVGLTA
-389 LGPLAFTDPEEITL
+389 LGPLAFTDPEEISL
-403 LLIGTRD
+403 LLVGTRD
-410 VPFWVAAAA
+410 IPFWVATAA
-419 GAGLAVAVLV
+419 GVGLAVAVLV

-441 ARTPS
+441 ARTPN
-446 RRVAALAVAVL
+446 RRVAAVAAVVL
-457 LVTVGV
+457 LVAFGV
-463 VDVGPGQPGLYGERL
+463 VDLGPGQPGLYGERL
-478 LVVLREQAD
+478 FVVLRTQAD
-487 LSGIPAGA
+487 LSDLPAAA
-495 PGQAGRDAR
+495 PGRAGRDAR

-514 TADRSQADL
+514 TAEQSQGGLL
-523 RRTAGRL
+523 RGLNRL
-530 RLDPVPYYLVNAV
+530 RLDPVSYYLVNAI

-575 PAGQSRGTAPAPTG
+575 PAGQNRGSAPKPTG
-589 PEWNIRQLGADRVWS
+589 PEWNIRQIGADRVWS
-604 QLGVTGRGIVVGSSD
+604 QLRVTGTGIVVGSSD
-619 SGVDGGH
+619 SGVDGTH

-640 YDPWDGTRTP
+640 YDPWDDTRSPT
-650 NDQGGHGTHTVGSA
+650 DQGGHGTHTVGSA

-688 GSPGHYLDCL
+688 GSPAHYLDCL
-698 QFMLAPFPAGGDPF
+698 QFMLAPFPTGGDPF

-728 GCPAIEGCD
+728 GCPPIEGCD
-737 REALLPATTALDAA
+737 QRVLRPATAALDAA

-772 PAPYANV
+772 PAPYPDV
-779 LTVGAVDAHRRVAE
+779 LTVGAVDSQRRVAE
-793 FSSRGPVPGGTG
+793 FSSRGPVPGGSG

-814 GVVSAMP
+814 EVVSAMP
-821 GGGYAALDGTSMA
+821 GGTYAALDGTSMA

-855 LTRTRQ
+855 VTRTRQ
-861 ILRDTATPAEPTY
+861 ILRDTATAATPTY
-874 RSGNPTDACGGP
+874 RSDSPSDACGAP
-886 ANVTG
+886 SNVTG

-902 AARG
+902 AAQQ

>member
-1 MHGQPAHPGLGHRSS
+1 MHGQPAQPGFSDRSS

-23 VFVGCWIVAV
+23 VLVGCWTVAV
-33 TVATQTGGWLTDQ
+33 TVGTQTGGWLTDQ

-63 GLVTVVLV
+63 GLAAVVLA

-81 PRSTTVRATGRV
+81 PRSGAVRATGRA
-93 WLAAALTLGVLT
+93 WLIGALALGVLT
-105 LLRIVPP
+105 LLRVVPP

-117 YLAALAAVASL
+117 YLAALAGAALLGALAVRWA
-128 SALTVAWSARRS
+128 ARRWAYPGLVGPVRGPAP
-140 SGSDVAAAPDATAS
+140 SGDSDVTRPEATGDDDATRSAT
-154 WASDR
+154 
-159 TGGAAPNSDA
+159 TGNA
-169 TASWPRDRTGGATP
+169 
-183 NGDATASGASDRTGG
+183 
-198 AAPNGDAAPARAA
+198 
-211 GSTESSVDAASTAV
+211 E
-225 GGPDP
+225 P
-230 VGGQRGSRRPG
+230 VGRRVRRSG

-261 GALGGLLETTLA
+261 GALGGLLETALA

-288 DATFWSRFA
+288 DAPFWAPFA
-297 VGRPPRPGRLV
+297 VGRPPRPARLV

-318 LLLLAAGTGQS
+318 LLLLAAGAGQS

-340 PTGFALAALY
+340 PVGFTLAALW
-350 AAAWRPTADP
+350 AATWRPAADP
-360 AATGRPTADPADAA
+360 AEAI
-374 RAGRAATGWLVGLAA
+374 RAGRTATGWLVGLAA
-389 LGPLAFTDPEEITL
+389 LGPLAFTDPEEISL
-403 LLIGTRD
+403 LLVGTRD
-410 VPFWVAAAA
+410 IPFWVATAA
-419 GAGLAVAVLV
+419 GVGLAVAVLV
-429 AIGYAVLLARPT
+429 AVGYAVLLARPT
-441 ARTPS
+441 ARTPN
-446 RRVAALAVAVL
+446 RRVAAVAAVVL
-457 LVTVGV
+457 LVAFGA
-463 VDVGPGQPGLYGERL
+463 VDLGPGQPGLYGERL
-478 LVVLREQAD
+478 FVVLRTQANLSD
-487 LSGIPAGA
+487 LPAAA
-495 PGQAGRDAR
+495 PGRAGRDAR

-514 TADRSQADL
+514 TAEQSQGDL
-523 RRTAGRL
+523 LRGLNRL
-530 RLDPVPYYLVNAV
+530 RLDPVSYYLVNAV

-575 PAGQSRGTAPAPTG
+575 PAGQNRGTAPKPTG
-589 PEWNIRQLGADRVWS
+589 PQWNISQIGADRVWS
-604 QLGVTGRGIVVGSSD
+604 QLRVTGTGIVVGSSD

-640 YDPWDGTRTP
+640 YDPWDDTRSPT
-650 NDQGGHGTHTVGSA
+650 DQGGHGTHTVGSA

-688 GSPGHYLDCL
+688 GSPAHYLDCL

-728 GCPAIEGCD
+728 GCPPIEGCD
-737 REALLPATTALDAA
+737 QRVLRPATAALDAA

-772 PAPYANV
+772 PAPYPDV
-779 LTVGAVDAHRRVAE
+779 LTVGAVDAQRRVAE
-793 FSSRGPVPGGTG
+793 FSSRGPVPGGSG

-821 GGGYAALDGTSMA
+821 GGTYAALDGTSMA

-855 LTRTRQ
+855 VARTRQ
-861 ILRDTATPAEPTY
+861 ILRDTATAATPTY
-874 RSGNPTDACGGP
+874 RSDSPSDACGAP
-886 ANVTG
+886 SNVTG

-902 AARG
+902 AAQQ